1 MAIGLAALLSPCGP
15 TTSSTLAKEVSK
27 TAVPDAVALTPL
39 ETTTATPTPPTPT
52 PSVVATA
59 QHAPTIRRRADP
71 TPAPARPPST
81 RRPADING
89 VVQPDREYLGGHI
102 GERQAGLDRDPTALV
117 LQLLPAGSAEPRRR
131 RLDGARTGEQWLL
144 YAVGRLPFRPG
155 ATLSALITAISPKF
169 GIRVR

>member
-1 MAIGLAALLSPCGP
+1 SLRPHHIVHPGEGGFQNGSPRCGGAHP
-15 TTSSTLAKEVSK
+15 CTDHH
-27 TAVPDAVALTPL
+27 PGYPY
-39 ETTTATPTPPTPT
+39 PPTPT
-52 PSVVATA
+52 PSVVATV

-89 VVQPDREYLGGHI
+89 VVQPDGEHLGGHI